1 MSRVGVLVSGRG
13 TNLQALIDACQKG
26 QLGGEIKIVI
36 SNKKDA
42 LAIERAKRAGIKTEI
57 VTKKEFP
64 TREEHDKRVLEILI
78 ENGID
83 LVILA
88 GYMRILSEVFL
99 SEYENRIINVHPS
112 LLPAFKG
119 TEAQKQAIEY
129 GVRFSG
135 CTTHFV
141 NHDMDGGPIILQR
154 VVPVMENDTA
164 ESLADRILA
173 EEHKILVESVRLYL
187 EGRLNVTDRKVVIKE
202 DN

>member
-154 VVPVMENDTA
+154 VVPVMENDTT